1 MKKVWLIF
9 KHEYLRHVLRKRF
22 LFGLLS
28 FPLIGLLVIGVIALE
43 IAVQMDDTPI
53 GYVNDPAVFLELQPL
68 PQEDSIFAS
77 APIITYET
85 EEQARAAL
93 ETGEVQA
100 FFVLDPNY
108 LNNGQAR
115 MVAQESAA
123 GNVEGDFGDVLRYN
137 LLLNQPSDIAN
148 RLTEGDTVISRS
160 VDGSREAD
168 TNNFLI
174 LIIPL
179 LVGLLFIVAINTS
192 GSYLLQAVVEE
203 KENRTMEIIVTSVS
217 PGQLMAAK
225 TIGNLSVGLTQLIV
239 WVLFALLAVFF
250 TRNLLPVGLSF
261 DLDPAF
267 IVLLVITLLPAFVMI
282 GGLMAAIGAMAS
294 ESHEAQQIAGL
305 FTLPIV
311 IPYWFISPIMFNPN
325 GGLSVALS
333 MIPFT
338 APVALPLRAAFTTIP
353 AWQTALAIGLLLLCA
368 LGSLWLAGRLF
379 RLGMLRY
386 GKRLRLNE
394 IFTRSKNIQQVNHNE

>member
-1 MKKVWLIF
+1 MKKIWLIL

-28 FPLIGLLVIGVIALE
+28 FPLIGILVIGVIALE
-43 IAVQMDDTPI
+43 IAVQMDNTPI
-53 GYVNDPAVFLELQPL
+53 GYVNNPAIFTELHPL
-68 PQEDSIFAS
+68 PDDGDSIFSS
-77 APIITYET
+77 APVITFDT
-85 EEQARAAL
+85 EEEAHSALDSGEIQAY
-93 ETGEVQA
+93 
-100 FFVLDPNY
+100 FVLDPDY

-115 MVAQESAA
+115 MVAQESVA
-123 GNVEGDFGDVLRYN
+123 GNVESDFGDVLRYN
-137 LLLNQPSDIAN
+137 LLLNQPPEIVN

-174 LIIPL
+174 LIVPL

-225 TIGNLSVGLTQLIV
+225 TIGNLSVGLTQLVV

-250 TRNLLPVGLSF
+250 SRNLLPVGLSF
-261 DLDPAF
+261 DMDPAF
-267 IVLLVITLLPAFVMI
+267 IILLVITLLPAFVMI

-294 ESHEAQQIAGL
+294 ESREAQQIAGL

-353 AWQTALAIGLLLLCA
+353 IWQLVLAIGLLVLCA

-394 IFTRSKNIQQVNHNE
+394 IFGRTKNNQQVKSQ

>member
-28 FPLIGLLVIGVIALE
+28 FPLIGILVIGVIALE
-43 IAVQMDDTPI
+43 IAVQMDNTPI
-53 GYVNDPAVFLELQPL
+53 GYVNDPQIFTQLQPL
-68 PQEDSIFAS
+68 PEEDNSIFS
-77 APIITYET
+77 SSPVITFAT
-85 EEQARAAL
+85 EDEARTAL
-93 ETGEVQA
+93 DTGEIQA
-100 FFVLDPNY
+100 YFVLDPGY
-108 LNNGQAR
+108 LDNGQAR
-115 MVAQESAA
+115 MVAQEAVA
-123 GNVEGDFGDVLRYN
+123 DNVEGDFGDVLRYN
-137 LLLNQPSDIAN
+137 LTLTQPPEVIN
-148 RLTEGDTVISRS
+148 RLSEGDTVISRS
-160 VDGSREAD
+160 LDGTREAD

-174 LIIPL
+174 LLVPL
-179 LVGLLFIVAINTS
+179 LVGLIFIVAINTS

-239 WVLFALLAVFF
+239 WVLFALLTVFF
-250 TRNLLPVGLSF
+250 TRNLLPIGLSF

-267 IVLLVITLLPAFVMI
+267 IILLVLTLLPAFIMI

-294 ESHEAQQIAGL
+294 ESREAQQIAGL
-305 FTLPIV
+305 FTLPIM
-311 IPYWFISPIMFNPN
+311 IPYWFISAIMLNPN

-353 AWQTALAIGLLLLCA
+353 IWQIGLAIGLLVLCA
-368 LGSLWLAGRLF
+368 IGSLWLAGRLF
-379 RLGMLRY
+379 RIGMLRY
-386 GKRLRLNE
+386 GKRLRWNE
-394 IFTRSKNIQQVNHNE
+394 IFTRNKNVQQANIQ